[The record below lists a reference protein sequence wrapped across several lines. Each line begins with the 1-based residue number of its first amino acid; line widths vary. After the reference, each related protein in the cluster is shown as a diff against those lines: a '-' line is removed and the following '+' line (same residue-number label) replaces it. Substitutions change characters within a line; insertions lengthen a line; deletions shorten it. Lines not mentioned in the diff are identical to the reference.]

1 MFLIFP
7 KILVSFFQGSA
18 RPILDTS
25 FDWLKTDRYCQ
36 QKATDDWNID
46 QNLASYG
53 HKNRL
58 FI

>member
-1 MFLIFP
+1 M
-7 KILVSFFQGSA
+7 SFFQGSA

-58 FI
+58 FV